1 MPQVLNNFGNFKC
14 RPEDTSSYEKAVLKN
29 SIFCFHLLNLYS
41 IFFRTICFLYILFKS
56 FTKSVFTSKL
66 SVTSMMGAVY
76 QWNKEVWECNTVLYV
91 RLSYSVH
98 YIVLQM
104 TLKLLAGMLCN

>member
-1 MPQVLNNFGNFKC
+1 MKHLSLSRPCVGYVAGYHVSTRLKTNNNIHKSNVFECLEKDGVLQMQK
-14 RPEDTSSYEKAVLKN
+14 TIKT
-29 SIFCFHLLNLYS
+29 LLV
-41 IFFRTICFLYILFKS
+41 I
-56 FTKSVFTSKL
+56 V
-66 SVTSMMGAVY
+66 VY